1 MMIDKNSPMPLW
13 AQVLADLRLRIGR
26 GEFRERFPTDAE
38 LIAEYGVSR
47 HTVREAARR
56 LQSEGVI
63 DRGRGLGT
71 FVRPRV
77 IEQPLGSLYSL
88 FRSVEE
94 HGYTQRSVV
103 RYLEE
108 RTDAEAAKML
118 GRPAD
123 EPLVYLERLRLA
135 DEEPVFLDCSWL
147 PAAVARPLLGVDFTH
162 TALYRELG
170 ERCGV
175 VPDAGW
181 ERLAPEVPS
190 REQRALLGLRARVP
204 ALAIERLTSEHGL
217 PVEWR
222 HGLVRADR
230 FSYVARWGGQGSG
243 AGFEPRPDRGQ
254 KPRPDR
260 GQEQR
265 PDQGQGQ
272 EQGPDRG
279 QDR

>member
-1 MMIDKNSPMPLW
+1 MIDKNSPMPLW
-13 AQVLADLRLRIGR
+13 AQVLGDLRLRIER
-26 GEFRERFPTDAE
+26 GEFRGRFPTDAE

-56 LQSEGVI
+56 LQAEGVI

-77 IEQPLGSLYSL
+77 IEQPLGTLYSL

-94 HGYTQRSVV
+94 QGYTQRSVV
-103 RYLEE
+103 RFLEE

-118 GRPAD
+118 SRPAD
-123 EPLVYLERLRLA
+123 EPLIYLERLRLA

-162 TALYRELG
+162 TALYRELR

-175 VPDAGW
+175 SPDEGW
-181 ERLAPEVPS
+181 ERLAPEMPTP
-190 REQRALLGLRARVP
+190 EQRSLLGLSARVP
-204 ALAIERLTSEHGL
+204 ALAIERLASGNGL

-222 HGLVRADR
+222 HGLVRTDR
-230 FSYVARWGGQGSG
+230 FGYVARWSGRDTG
-243 AGFEPRPDRGQ
+243 AGFEPRPGNAR
-254 KPRPDR
+254 
-260 GQEQR
+260 EQ
-265 PDQGQGQ
+265 
-272 EQGPDRG
+272 
-279 QDR
+279 

>member
-1 MMIDKNSPMPLW
+1 MIDKRSPMPLW
-13 AQVLADLRLRIGR
+13 AQVLDDLRLRIER

-38 LIAEYGVSR
+38 LIAEYDVSR

-77 IEQPLGSLYSL
+77 IEQPLGTLYSL

-123 EPLVYLERLRLA
+123 DPLIYLERLRLA
-135 DEEPVFLDCSWL
+135 DEEPVVLDCSWL
-147 PAAVARPLLGVDFTH
+147 PAAVARPLLEVDFTH
-162 TALYRELG
+162 TALYRELS

-175 VPDAGW
+175 SPNEGW
-181 ERLAPEVPS
+181 ERLAPEVPTP
-190 REQRALLGLRARVP
+190 EQRSLLGLPARVP

-217 PVEWR
+217 RVEWR
-222 HGLVRADR
+222 HGLVRTDR
-230 FSYVARWGGQGSG
+230 FSSVARWSGRDSG
-243 AGFEPRPDRGQ
+243 AGFEPRSAS
-254 KPRPDR
+254 
-260 GQEQR
+260 GQEQ
-265 PDQGQGQ
+265 
-272 EQGPDRG
+272 
-279 QDR
+279 